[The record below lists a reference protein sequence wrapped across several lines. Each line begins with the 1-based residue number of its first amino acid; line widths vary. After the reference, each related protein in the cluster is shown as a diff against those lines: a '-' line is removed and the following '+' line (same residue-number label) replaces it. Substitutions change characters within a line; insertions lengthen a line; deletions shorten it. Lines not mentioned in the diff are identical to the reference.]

1 MLHKEQDCSTERL
14 KKKEKNMEWLKK
26 WLNRVFI
33 DGLSGMAL
41 GLFSTLIVGTI
52 IQQVGTL
59 IGGQVGEI
67 TYLAGKLAAAMT
79 SAGIGVGVAYKFKE
93 PPLVVLSAATAG
105 MAGRICQQD
114 FSWNSAGRRCGTAGR
129 TGRTAGCVYCCICG
143 H

>member
-1 MLHKEQDCSTERL
+1 
-14 KKKEKNMEWLKK
+14 MEWLKK

-67 TYLAGKLAAAMT
+67 TYLAGKMAAAMT

-105 MAGRICQQD
+105 MAGGFASKIL
-114 FSWNSAGRRCGTAGR
+114 AGTVLVDGENRWVRLLLHMWLLKPDIWFLARRKWTFW
-129 TGRTAGCVYCCICG
+129 
-143 H
+143 

>member
-1 MLHKEQDCSTERL
+1 
-14 KKKEKNMEWLKK
+14 MEWLKK

-67 TYLAGKLAAAMT
+67 TYLAGKLAAALEWELLIN
-79 SAGIGVGVAYKFKE
+79 SKSRLWWCF
-93 PPLVVLSAATAG
+93 P
-105 MAGRICQQD
+105 QQRQVWQAD
-114 FSWNSAGRRCGTAGR
+114 LPARF
-129 TGRTAGCVYCCICG
+129 
-143 H
+143 